1 MPARNAHLLA
11 SNRRRLH
18 RDFWLLHYRKDDSD
32 RAYILRASV
41 VLSKYPPAEPGAL
54 GIGPL
59 KAAGL
64 DPKPHLCGPRRKHS
78 LEIPPQPVIQFF
90 LRLLENK
97 YLFADILRPTC
108 RGFKVSWSPV
118 EELPF
123 VCVVAHGMEF
133 IDGRL
138 P

>member
-1 MPARNAHLLA
+1 M
-11 SNRRRLH
+11 STVSSSTE
-18 RDFWLLHYRKDDSD
+18 RDEFPISVAICSPLTD
-32 RAYILRASV
+32 AVLRGVSG
-41 VLSKYPPAEPGAL
+41 KYPPAEPGAL